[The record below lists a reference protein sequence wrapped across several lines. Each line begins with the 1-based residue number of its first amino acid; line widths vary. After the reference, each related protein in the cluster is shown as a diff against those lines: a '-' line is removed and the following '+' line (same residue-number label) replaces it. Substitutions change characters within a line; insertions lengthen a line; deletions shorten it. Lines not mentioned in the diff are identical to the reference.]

1 MQITVDFP
9 AFIGVMTAKAKK
21 DDRYYLEG
29 VFIDPRGYLVATDGK
44 RLFCAAVAEGAGPY
58 IILVI
63 GKAPTKFDHA
73 VFDTDDLCVSFFKDD
88 GSPLG
93 NLPISLIDAQ
103 YPDWKRAVDGFDVKA
118 VEEIGVDLTFIAD
131 AAKVAKAY
139 GKPYGRFEFHGASHA
154 MKIHFNGSAW
164 MSIMPCRI

>member
-1 MQITVDFP
+1 MIKKNPLSFQLKVDDFLP
-9 AFIGVMTAKAKK
+9 AT
-21 DDRYYLEG
+21 EEE
-29 VFIDPRGYLVATDGK
+29 
-44 RLFCAAVAEGAGPY
+44 RLSLTQLRPS
-58 IILVI
+58 
-63 GKAPTKFDHA
+63 
-73 VFDTDDLCVSFFKDD
+73 VSFFKDD

-93 NLPISLIDAQ
+93 NLPISLIEAQ

-139 GKPYGRFEFHGASHA
+139 GKPYGRFEFRGVDRA
-154 MKIHFNGSAW
+154 MKIHFNVSAW